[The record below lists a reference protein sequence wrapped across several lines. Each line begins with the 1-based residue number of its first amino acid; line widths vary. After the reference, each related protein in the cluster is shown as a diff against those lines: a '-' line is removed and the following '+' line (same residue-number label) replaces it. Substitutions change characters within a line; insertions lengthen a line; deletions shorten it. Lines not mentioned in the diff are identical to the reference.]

1 MCNLINSLQSAAFFG
16 NVCTRFLKAVLWFSI
31 ATRDITFLF
40 FCAFFFIF
48 KTCKCTLIPWTGW
61 MHRNKVVFLEEH
73 ILQNMMH
80 CCRLNTMTGNSLIP
94 SDYFYLHLKDVL
106 MADNTDII
114 LLSKVFNAGLLL
126 IVVL

>member
-1 MCNLINSLQSAAFFG
+1 
-16 NVCTRFLKAVLWFSI
+16 
-31 ATRDITFLF
+31 
-40 FCAFFFIF
+40 
-48 KTCKCTLIPWTGW
+48 
-61 MHRNKVVFLEEH
+61 
-73 ILQNMMH
+73 
-80 CCRLNTMTGNSLIP
+80 MTGNSLIP